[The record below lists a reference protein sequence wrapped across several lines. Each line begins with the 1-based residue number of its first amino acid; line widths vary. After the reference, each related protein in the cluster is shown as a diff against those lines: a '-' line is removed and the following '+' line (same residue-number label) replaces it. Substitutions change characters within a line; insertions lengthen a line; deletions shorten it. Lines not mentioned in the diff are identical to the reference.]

1 MRQTTWNSV
10 TRHDKLGE
18 LLANHRFR
26 PRNPHEVVVQG
37 GIRAAAFAATWGARA
52 VFSKVYKCNDCNHAS
67 RVWFE

>member
-1 MRQTTWNSV
+1 
-10 TRHDKLGE
+10 

-26 PRNPHEVVVQG
+26 PRNPHELVVQG

-52 VFSKVYKCNDCNHAS
+52 VFSKVYKCNDCNHAW